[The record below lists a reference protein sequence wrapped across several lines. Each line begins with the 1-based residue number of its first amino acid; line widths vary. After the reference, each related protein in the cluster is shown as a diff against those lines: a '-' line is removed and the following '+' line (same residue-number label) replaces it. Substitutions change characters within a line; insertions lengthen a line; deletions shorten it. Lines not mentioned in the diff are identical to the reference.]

1 MNSQSLNL
9 DSRYAQVFEDY
20 QKSPITADNLFVIT
34 HLGQLKQME
43 ALIGQKNLKNNLLI
57 VLYTQKNLQVPS
69 DVADNFSVNL
79 FKQAVFVE
87 LPKNNHKPNVRKLH
101 QIAKIY
107 QLLVGACACKTLYV
121 NSFEGHYSILLN
133 LVKAKNIKTVLV
145 EEGTA
150 TYKIGMMSA
159 IDETTPKMTYQS
171 VKSSFMQTIGGTQLF
186 KQGVKIKK
194 SYQKSKSLQGA
205 IKEHRFSLKDKKRNQ
220 QFLNETKKFWLD
232 IWSNPNVQKP
242 LISLNKYG
250 TVHHFYESFVDF
262 DVVYAS
268 HTELLKGD
276 FGRAKLERFFAY
288 QDVEEQ
294 SGSVAQA
301 LIDEFTITADDV
313 LYLSQRYALDLRLSM
328 YSIERA
334 LRRLKG
340 KGRIFVK
347 LHPKEDEQVLKMYQA
362 VVASSAGR
370 VVVLDEYKFSAEA
383 LIALSSIQTV
393 VGITSSTLIYAPLI
407 NPEIRVLSIADVIC
421 RDLANQ
427 QGCEKGTKVIA
438 EHAKILQKFDAVEFL

>member
-1 MNSQSLNL
+1 MSNQTFRLQSNH
-9 DSRYAQVFEDY
+9 AKTFAEY
-20 QKSPITADNLFVIT
+20 QKSPIKADNLFVIT

-43 ALIGQKNLKNNLLI
+43 ALIGQKDLKNNLLV

-69 DVADNFSVNL
+69 DVVDNFSASL

-107 QLLVGACACKTLYV
+107 QLLVALCACKTLYV

-133 LVKAKNIKTVLV
+133 LVKAKNIKTILV

-150 TYKIGMMSA
+150 TYKIGVMSA
-159 IDETTPKMTYQS
+159 IDDTAPKMTYQS
-171 VKSSFMQTIGGTQLF
+171 VKSSFIQTIGGTQLF

-194 SYQKSKSLQGA
+194 SYQKSKNLQGA
-205 IKEHRFSLKDKKRNQ
+205 IKEHQFSLKDMKKNQ
-220 QFLNETKKFWLD
+220 QFLNEIKKFWLG
-232 IWSNPNVQKP
+232 IWGDPNVQKP

-250 TVHHFYESFVDF
+250 AVHHFYEPFVDF

-268 HTELLKGD
+268 HAELLKGD

-301 LIDEFTITADDV
+301 LIDEFAITADDV

-334 LRRLKG
+334 LRKLKG
-340 KGRIFVK
+340 KGRIFIK

-362 VVASSAGR
+362 IVASSSGS
-370 VVVLDEYKFSAEA
+370 VIVLNKYKFSAEA
-383 LIALSSIQTV
+383 LIALSGIQTV
-393 VGITSSTLIYAPLI
+393 MGIASSTLIYAPLI

-421 RDLANQ
+421 RDLTGQ
-427 QGCEKGTKVIA
+427 QGCEKGVKAIA
-438 EHAKILQKFDAVEFL
+438 EHAKILQKFNAVEFL